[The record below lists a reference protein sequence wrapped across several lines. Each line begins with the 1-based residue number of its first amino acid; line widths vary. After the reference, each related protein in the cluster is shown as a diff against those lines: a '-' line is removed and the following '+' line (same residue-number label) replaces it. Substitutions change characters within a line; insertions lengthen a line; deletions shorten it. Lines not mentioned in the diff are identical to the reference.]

1 MDKSPQNINNYVYN
15 DFWVKI
21 IGCLIASEMIDS
33 LGREESIF
41 KRVSSIH
48 FYTDLLGGFLIA
60 LILWEMV
67 RFIIRRLD
75 KKFDWLEHPVQR
87 ISMQLFFGV
96 LAPAILC
103 FLFTL
108 LFMRFAYSQD
118 IFKTEWLYNEF
129 YVVILIIITINLI
142 YFTWW
147 LYNRW
152 QSVHWQSTVAEA
164 SKEEKQLV
172 SNGSE
177 IYQPATIEVSK
188 AGKNILL
195 TQAEIAYVFLE
206 GSFVFIKTFNQES
219 FATTYALDELTKKLD
234 TISFFRANRQV
245 IISRISCKAYQNIEN
260 GKISIELSPNNKFP
274 VIISQ
279 KKAKDFR
286 KWVAGT
292 SIN

>member
-1 MDKSPQNINNYVYN
+1 
-15 DFWVKI
+15 
-21 IGCLIASEMIDS
+21 MIDS

-41 KRVSSIH
+41 KRLTAIH

-60 LILWEMV
+60 LILWEME
-67 RFIIRRLD
+67 RFITRRLD
-75 KKFDWLEHPVQR
+75 KKFDWMEHPVQR

-96 LAPAILC
+96 LAPAIIC
-103 FLFTL
+103 FLLTL
-108 LFMRFAYSQD
+108 LFMRLAHSQD

-129 YVVILIIITINLI
+129 YAVILIIIIINLV

-164 SKEEKQLV
+164 SKEKKQLV

-195 TQAEIAYVFLE
+195 PQAEIAYVFLE
-206 GSFVFIKTFNQES
+206 GSFVFIKTFKQES
-219 FATTYALDELTKKLD
+219 FATTYTLDELTKMLD

-292 SIN
+292 SID